1 MEWVSETGVPFRER
15 LVMNLWG
22 SVRPKVS
29 GYIAKVKSRGLKAKS
44 WKKASRAQ
52 TPDVGVN
59 ITFSSASGG
68 WDRWLAIARRMG
80 SHRRRLCRRR
90 LFHYPATSIR
100 LQPV

>member
-59 ITFSSASGG
+59 IAFSSASGG
-68 WDRWLAIARRMG
+68 WGQWLAIDRRMG
-80 SHRRRLCRRR
+80 RHSRRLRRRRLAN
-90 LFHYPATSIR
+90 FSF
-100 LQPV
+100 